1 MSLENLGEVHSA
13 DVLIIGAGLAGFIVA
28 NRIKELNKDLSVLL
42 IEKSTAAVSGS
53 KANKGA
59 GVMWV
64 LDESDDLD
72 KFRDYY
78 CATTGMFIEDQE
90 LLEKFALTSRDMV

>member
-1 MSLENLGEVHSA
+1 MSNLEALGEVHSA
-13 DVLIIGAGLAGFIVA
+13 DVLIIGAGMAGLIIA
-28 NRIKELNKDLSVLL
+28 NRLKELRPNLNVLV
-42 IEKSTAAVSGS
+42 IEKSVAATSGS

-78 CATTGMFIEDQE
+78 CATTGHFLEDQE
-90 LLEKFALTSRDMV
+90 LLKNSR